1 MTILTSS
8 ILIPTLS
15 CQYPEGIIHTL
26 LMYEIQMAL
35 SSKVSNQFLILKP
48 LQKLAFPCCSPYN
61 PINNNK
67 KPKGI

>member
-1 MTILTSS
+1 MTFLTSS

-15 CQYPEGIIHTL
+15 CQYPEGTIHTL
-26 LMYEIQMAL
+26 LMCEIQNAL
-35 SSKVSNQFLILKP
+35 SPQVSNLFLILKP
-48 LQKLAFPCCSPYN
+48 LQKLAFPSCGPYN